1 MGGHRPGLYDC
12 SGLTMKAWAAAGRP
26 IPRTSQE
33 QWRLLPRI
41 DIKDMRPGDLIIYHA
56 DASHVAMYVGDGTI
70 VHSPRP
76 GRHVTLAGAGSM
88 KILAV
93 WSGRTSRGSPTFS
106 PLLRNASSL
115 PRRSLPRKP
124 SVPRNV
130 SGATWQGRA
139 RACAGGMFVMASP
152 PPPPCPIPPDPCQ
165 DAAYDGA
172 YDRGRS
178 PCAIPFPRRRP
189 LSSPSGESTTVVPPR
204 PRGREGNPY
213 RCPYPCPYRKQRDVP
228 AAETSHGGDLTV
240 LVIEDDPAGSIT
252 GPELS
257 AAAGTRVRI
266 RTARNLTEAGRLL
279 TDDVDCILLDL
290 ALPVPAG
297 SAGAAPAAAAP
308 ATASTTAAP
317 GAEHRPEPAPGR
329 ADELAVLT
337 HVLRIAPL
345 HAVLVLTAQDD
356 TELAAEAVRVGAQ
369 DYLFRGE
376 LDARVLSRA
385 IRYAVER
392 KRADIAQHQL
402 TESGLR
408 AQENAR
414 LERGLLPTPLLEGSD
429 LSFAA
434 RYRPGRSRALLGG
447 DFYDTVRT
455 PDGTVHAMIGDVC
468 GHGPDEAALGV
479 ELRIAWRAL
488 TLAGLCG
495 DQLLSTLQQ
504 VLEHAAER
512 GDLRD
517 ARHRRHRPRRAPRRT
532 SAWPATPH
540 RCWPATAGLHGCS
553 RTRMAARRSG
563 CCRAPGGRGA
573 KASWAGV
580 EPDDVHGRADRGP
593 RRRGQ
598 QSAAGPGRHGRDGQQ
613 PAGAGADGR
622 RPVGGRG
629 RRGAG
634 AERRRADGRRG
645 GAAAGPRSG
654 ADTAT
659 GPGAPR
665 APAPYRP
672 PGLLLL
678 PRALSARRCTARRA
692 RHCWN
697 RPGGLR
703 RHRPRPP

>member
-1 MGGHRPGLYDC
+1 MP
-12 SGLTMKAWAAAGRP
+12 
-26 IPRTSQE
+26 
-33 QWRLLPRI
+33 
-41 DIKDMRPGDLIIYHA
+41 
-56 DASHVAMYVGDGTI
+56 
-70 VHSPRP
+70 
-76 GRHVTLAGAGSM
+76 
-88 KILAV
+88 
-93 WSGRTSRGSPTFS
+93 
-106 PLLRNASSL
+106 
-115 PRRSLPRKP
+115 
-124 SVPRNV
+124 VP
-130 SGATWQGRA
+130 
-139 RACAGGMFVMASP
+139 
-152 PPPPCPIPPDPCQ
+152 
-165 DAAYDGA
+165 
-172 YDRGRS
+172 
-178 PCAIPFPRRRP
+178 
-189 LSSPSGESTTVVPPR
+189 VPQ
-204 PRGREGNPY
+204 
-213 RCPYPCPYRKQRDVP
+213 QRDVP
-228 AAETSHGGDLTV
+228 AAETSHGADHGAALTV

-266 RTARNLTEAGRLL
+266 RTARNLTEADRLL

-290 ALPVPAG
+290 ALPVPATTT
-297 SAGAAPAAAAP
+297 ATTAAPAAP
-308 ATASTTAAP
+308 D
-317 GAEHRPEPAPGR
+317 HRPEPAPGR

-504 VLEHAAER
+504 VLEHER
-512 GDLRD
+512 QSEEIFATLCTVDIAPDG
-517 ARHRRHRPRRAPRRT
+517 RRAGLCL
-532 SAWPATPH
+532 AGHPAPLL
-540 RCWPATAGLHGCS
+540 A
-553 RTRMAARRSG
+553 
-563 CCRAPGGRGA
+563 
-573 KASWAGV
+573 
-580 EPDDVHGRADRGP
+580 
-593 RRRGQ
+593 
-598 QSAAGPGRHGRDGQQ
+598 RHGRPARLLPYEDGG
-613 PAGAGADGR
+613 PALG
-622 RPVGGRG
+622 
-629 RRGAG
+629 
-634 AERRRADGRRG
+634 
-645 GAAAGPRSG
+645 
-654 ADTAT
+654 
-659 GPGAPR
+659 
-665 APAPYRP
+665 
-672 PGLLLL
+672 LL
-678 PRALSARRCTARRA
+678 PRARWPRRQVELGGEWSLMMYTDGLIEGRVGAGSRQRLGQDGMVAMVNSRLEQGLTGEDLLEAAVAEVRALNGGELTDDVAVLLLGRDPERIRRRGRSAS
-692 RHCWN
+692 
-697 RPGGLR
+697 RPG
-703 RHRPRPP
+703 PVPPAAPSPAATSPAATSPAAAASAQRPPLYGP